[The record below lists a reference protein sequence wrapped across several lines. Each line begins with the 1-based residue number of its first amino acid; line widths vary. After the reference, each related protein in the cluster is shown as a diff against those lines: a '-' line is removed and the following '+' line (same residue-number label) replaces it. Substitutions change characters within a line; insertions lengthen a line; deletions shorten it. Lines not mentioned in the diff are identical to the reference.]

1 MNDLYNTKYANDI
14 DLMQKSGICPITDK
28 QQFNYPNDDKLQ
40 PDIDMELLWED
51 KNTTEIIKEC
61 VVSFMRN
68 WADLN
73 RIQQQIIA
81 TLIAHPEIS
90 RKELCKRI
98 NRRYAWTFAN
108 LKKLREIP
116 QFRYIAQ
123 KNLNR
128 NY

>member
-1 MNDLYNTKYANDI
+1 MSDMKYANDI
-14 DLMQKSGICPITDK
+14 DIWQKDNRCIVDGQHEPHI
-28 QQFNYPNDDKLQ
+28 
-40 PDIDMELLWED
+40 DIDMELLWED

-68 WADLN
+68 WSDLT